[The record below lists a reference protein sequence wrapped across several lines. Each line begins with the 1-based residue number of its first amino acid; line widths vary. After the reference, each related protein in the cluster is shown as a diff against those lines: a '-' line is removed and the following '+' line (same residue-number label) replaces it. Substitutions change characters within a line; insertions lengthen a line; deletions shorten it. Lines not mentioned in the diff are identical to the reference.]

1 MFGSVERYSFLF
13 IVEKESEW
21 LQSGVKR
28 FYVIFKQQLIILRKK
43 FFIFT
48 FGSVLRHIG
57 RNEIK

>member
-21 LQSGVKR
+21 LQSGVRR

-43 FFIFT
+43 FFYFYFWLCSAT
-48 FGSVLRHIG
+48 YR
-57 RNEIK
+57 